1 MHLEK
6 EGKSLGVTLVEEEGW
21 AEVLA
26 VISVR
31 CVCFDFVSGMMDA
44 VFNANLGVEEK
55 NSTSFSSSGQI
66 I

>member
-1 MHLEK
+1 M
-6 EGKSLGVTLVEEEGW
+6 
-21 AEVLA
+21 
-26 VISVR
+26 R

-55 NSTSFSSSGQI
+55 NSISFSSSGQI